1 MTFENLPKNW
11 SDQPLSDPSIA
22 VDVVDLF
29 ISKADR
35 RRGMF
40 IVLLCDDRDRLLM
53 PVAVDGLSGSG
64 SVDDLGGIVDVG
76 PEDCEVMLKPFLLAA
91 QAGTDSGLLLAM
103 GRFGPSDLPEIDEP
117 WAEEAARLCR
127 EAGVRLIGFYVAT
140 ADGVRRAEVGAVA

>member
-1 MTFENLPKNW
+1 MTLKNLPENW
-11 SDQPLSDPSIA
+11 SDRPLSDPSIA

-35 RRGMF
+35 HRGMF
-40 IVLLCDDRDRLLM
+40 VVLLCDDQDRLLT
-53 PVAVDGLSGSG
+53 PIAVDGLSGGG
-64 SVDDLGGIVDVG
+64 SLDEMGDIVDVE

-103 GRFGPSDLPEIDEP
+103 GRFGPSDLPEVDEP

-127 EAGVRLIGFYVAT
+127 EYGVRLIGFYVAT
-140 ADGVRRAEVGAVA
+140 IDGVRRAEVGAVA

>member
-1 MTFENLPKNW
+1 MTFKNRPENR

-22 VDVVDLF
+22 VDAVELF
-29 ISKADR
+29 ISQADR

-40 IVLLCDDRDRLLM
+40 LVLLCDDQDRLLM
-53 PVAVDGLSGSG
+53 PVAVNGPSGSG
-64 SVDDLGGIVDVG
+64 SVDELGGIVDVG

-103 GRFGPSDLPEIDEP
+103 GRFGPSDWPEVDEP

-140 ADGVRRAEVGAVA
+140 PDGVRRAEVGALA

>member
-1 MTFENLPKNW
+1 MTFKNLPENW

-40 IVLLCDDRDRLLM
+40 VVLLCDDQDRLLT
-53 PVAVDGLSGSG
+53 PIAVDGLSGGGVDEMDG
-64 SVDDLGGIVDVG
+64 SVDVG

-103 GRFGPSDLPEIDEP
+103 GRFGPSDLPEVDEP
-117 WAEEAARLCR
+117 WAAEVARLCR
-127 EAGVRLIGFYVAT
+127 EYGVRLIGFYVAT
-140 ADGVRRAEVGAVA
+140 TDGVRRAEVGAVA

>member
-1 MTFENLPKNW
+1 MTFKNLPENW

-40 IVLLCDDRDRLLM
+40 VVLLCDDQDRLLT
-53 PVAVDGLSGSG
+53 PIAVDGLSGGGVDEMDG
-64 SVDDLGGIVDVG
+64 SVDVG

-103 GRFGPSDLPEIDEP
+103 GRFGPSDLPEVDEP
-117 WAEEAARLCR
+117 WAEEVARLCR
-127 EAGVRLIGFYVAT
+127 EYGVRLIGFYVAT
-140 ADGVRRAEVGAVA
+140 TDGVRRAEVGAVA

>member
-1 MTFENLPKNW
+1 MTFKNLPENW

-40 IVLLCDDRDRLLM
+40 VVLLCDDQDRLLT
-53 PVAVDGLSGSG
+53 PIAVDGLSGGGGDEMDG
-64 SVDDLGGIVDVG
+64 SVDVG

-103 GRFGPSDLPEIDEP
+103 GRFGPSDLPEVDEP

-127 EAGVRLIGFYVAT
+127 EYGVRLIGFYVAT
-140 ADGVRRAEVGAVA
+140 IDGVRRAEVGAVA